1 MKVVE
6 RIEDMSVRGR
16 LRIIQQDDG
25 DIIVA
30 VQSERDGLLQ
40 PGDSVEFCTIGTGG
54 GRSPRTLNALRAL
67 MAAMEGDNAE
77 YGVVAP
83 NPEDKD

>member
-1 MKVVE
+1 MKKVE
-6 RIEDMSVRGR
+6 RLEDMSVRGR
-16 LRIIQQDDG
+16 MRITQQDDS

-54 GRSPRTLNALRAL
+54 GRSPRTHAALRADGSDGRGQPGIL
-67 MAAMEGDNAE
+67 MNILSW
-77 YGVVAP
+77 
-83 NPEDKD
+83 